1 MLDNIIKDSK
11 KDLEVYFNKI
21 EEIEEFNSKKVL
33 DAFIEN
39 SIAPDPVFT

>member
-21 EEIEEFNSKKVL
+21 EEIDLLNKKKC
-33 DAFIEN
+33 
-39 SIAPDPVFT
+39 

>member
-21 EEIEEFNSKKVL
+21 EEIEEFNSMSTRYKL
-33 DAFIEN
+33 TSN
-39 SIAPDPVFT
+39 